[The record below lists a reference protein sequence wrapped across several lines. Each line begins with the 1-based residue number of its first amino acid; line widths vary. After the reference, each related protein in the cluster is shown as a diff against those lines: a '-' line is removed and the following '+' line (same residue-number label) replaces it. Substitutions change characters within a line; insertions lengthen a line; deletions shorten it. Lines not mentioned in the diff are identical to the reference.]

1 MRKHLSH
8 EELPTKLIKKHFHR
22 TIWTPREKYLK
33 HKNGNF
39 DIELTK
45 IWEFKI
51 NHFDLKQSLEFTEY
65 TLEEKVNDL
74 KLENEK
80 LKTKIKEFYE
90 YQADPFCQK

>member
-1 MRKHLSH
+1 MRKHLSN
-8 EELPTKLIKKHFHR
+8 EELPTKLFKKHFHR

-51 NHFDLKQSLEFTEY
+51 NHFDLKQSLEPRIHRIY
-65 TLEEKVNDL
+65 TGGKSEWL
-74 KLENEK
+74 KIRKWETQN
-80 LKTKIKEFYE
+80 
-90 YQADPFCQK
+90 